1 MRTLD
6 TIAFKE
12 FGQGYYGWMT
22 AINSAVIRMANNF
35 GISLLFYSEDGEIEY
50 GGGTEYQYE
59 GVYGIDYMKRAYL
72 NDNILTAQL
81 PDSELKELLATLLD
95 QSSPHSMSF
104 EDLPVEETMKSF
116 FQNPQ
121 DYL

>member
-1 MRTLD
+1 MSEFINPNKKMYNLND
-6 TIAFKE
+6 FKIIEQTCNILE
-12 FGQGYYGWMT
+12 F
-22 AINSAVIRMANNF
+22 
-35 GISLLFYSEDGEIEY
+35 
-50 GGGTEYQYE
+50 
-59 GVYGIDYMKRAYL
+59 